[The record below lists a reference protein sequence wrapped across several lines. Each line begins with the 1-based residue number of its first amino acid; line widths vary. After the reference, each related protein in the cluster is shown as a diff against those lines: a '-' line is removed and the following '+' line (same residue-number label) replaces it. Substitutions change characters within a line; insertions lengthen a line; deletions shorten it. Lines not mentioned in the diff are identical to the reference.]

1 MWGKT
6 LKGARNRNPKPLC
19 SLYFSVVKNKLYL
32 QPGGSGV
39 CALCEGGAGGHLS
52 TLLSPPPRRPLQ
64 NWEGREMAFHVSI
77 TCSQEP
83 RGLQGVQPSMVT
95 HG

>member
-6 LKGARNRNPKPLC
+6 LKGARTKESQTLC

-39 CALCEGGAGGHLS
+39 CALCEGGAGGTFPRSSPLPRPPELGRKGNGLSRVRHLQ
-52 TLLSPPPRRPLQ
+52 PRTTR
-64 NWEGREMAFHVSI
+64 A
-77 TCSQEP
+77 P
-83 RGLQGVQPSMVT
+83 RSAEKFMMVT
-95 HG
+95 QG